1 MNTKP
6 EKGMDIKMKVQELI
20 DNVIEKCGLNR
31 LDRTCD
37 QLIEGDPEMEIT
49 GIVTTFMATVDVIK
63 KAHELGANL
72 IVTHEPTYFTCNDDR
87 EWEEQDSVYL
97 EKRKLILDYGIAIW
111 RMHDYIHMAVEGDG
125 IYQGL
130 IRELGWENYH
140 IPKMCSK
147 ERKILRESDFCY
159 KVPKTTVGELAKE
172 LKSKLHMDVMQIVGK
187 PETPVERV
195 GILIGGGSLGLGKE
209 YTPMQLMEE
218 ESLDVIVCGEIVEWT
233 LCAYVRDASMMNMN
247 KALII
252 PGHNRT
258 EEAGMK
264 YLPEWL
270 QPLAPGVPIQFV
282 EAGEPFTYL

>member
-1 MNTKP
+1 
-6 EKGMDIKMKVQELI
+6 
-20 DNVIEKCGLNR
+20 
-31 LDRTCD
+31 
-37 QLIEGDPEMEIT
+37 
-49 GIVTTFMATVDVIK
+49 
-63 KAHELGANL
+63 
-72 IVTHEPTYFTCNDDR
+72 
-87 EWEEQDSVYL
+87 
-97 EKRKLILDYGIAIW
+97 
-111 RMHDYIHMAVEGDG
+111 
-125 IYQGL
+125 
-130 IRELGWENYH
+130 
-140 IPKMCSK
+140 
-147 ERKILRESDFCY
+147 
-159 KVPKTTVGELAKE
+159 
-172 LKSKLHMDVMQIVGK
+172 MDVMQMVGK

-233 LCAYVRDASMMNMN
+233 LCAYERDASMMNMN